1 VGYRSSIQDFQ
12 IDAGHWNAAAA
23 HVVRKRIVATLTL
36 YQFATSPFCAKL
48 RKILDFKGLDYRR
61 VEVDYLERKE
71 LLIASNQVM
80 VPALTLESG
89 ETIVDSDRIA
99 MQLDGIYP
107 EPTIFPPEWRGI
119 HLALARYFDGEFEDA
134 LFRAALPDELD
145 HFARLGR
152 DREAFYRLIRER
164 KYGAGFCDETVRRHA
179 THWARALEVLA
190 PLDETLRDR
199 AFLLGRIGYADFALY
214 GQLSLLALTGELK
227 IPDGMSNLRGYFGRM
242 DRLTSALDPNA

>member
-1 VGYRSSIQDFQ
+1 
-12 IDAGHWNAAAA
+12 
-23 HVVRKRIVATLTL
+23 VATLTL

-227 IPDGMSNLRGYFGRM
+227 IPDGMSSLRGYFGRM

>member
-1 VGYRSSIQDFQ
+1 
-12 IDAGHWNAAAA
+12 
-23 HVVRKRIVATLTL
+23 VATLTL
-36 YQFATSPFCAKL
+36 YQFATSPFCAKV